1 MKGVVLAGGLGKR
14 LAPLTAITN
23 KHLLPVYDRP
33 MIFHAIETLAGA
45 GLKEILVIVGP
56 ENAGDFMRLLGNGS
70 RFGLRRLDYA
80 YQEKE
85 LGIAHAIG
93 LAEPWIDGDK
103 MCVILG
109 DNILEKSINREVSQF
124 RGQKR
129 GARIL
134 LKEVPNAKD
143 YGVAEMAGVN
153 IKRIVE
159 KPKRPRSAY
168 AVVGVYFYDQG
179 VFRII
184 KGLKPSR
191 RGEYEITDVNNA
203 YIKKRQLTY
212 GIIDGFWADCGASI
226 DAYLAA
232 NNLMARAHELRRVR
246 RRRR

>member
-1 MKGVVLAGGLGKR
+1 
-14 LAPLTAITN
+14 
-23 KHLLPVYDRP
+23 
-33 MIFHAIETLAGA
+33 
-45 GLKEILVIVGP
+45 
-56 ENAGDFMRLLGNGS
+56 MRLLGNGS
-70 RFGLRRLDYA
+70 RFGLKRVDYA

-109 DNILEKSINREVSQF
+109 DNILEKTINREVAQF
-124 RGQKR
+124 RKQKR
-129 GARIL
+129 GGRIL
-134 LKEVPNAKD
+134 LKEVPNARD
-143 YGVAEMAGVN
+143 YGVAEMDGVS

-159 KPKRPRSAY
+159 KPKRPRSSY
-168 AVVGVYFYDQG
+168 AVVGVYFYDSS

-203 YIKKRQLTY
+203 FIKKRQMTY

-232 NNLMARAHELRRVR
+232 NNLMARAHELRRAR